1 MLKGMIRFMVF
12 VACASL
18 AWHASADQ
26 TRPSETAA
34 DDVPQQQDSDAQAPP
49 EINNPVKMDE
59 PMQGGM
65 MKKGMMKGDV
75 KESAA
80 KKNKEMEK
88 MLKKEEES
96 MPPMPAQTPKM

>member
-1 MLKGMIRFMVF
+1 MLKGIIRVMALA
-12 VACASL
+12 ACASF
-18 AWHASADQ
+18 AWYASADQ
-26 TRPSETAA
+26 AQPSEKAA
-34 DDVPQQQDSDAQAPP
+34 EELPQQRSTDVQTPV
-49 EINNPVKMDE
+49 EIKNPMKMDE

-75 KESAA
+75 KESAD

-88 MLKKEEES
+88 MLEKEEES